1 MSLKFR
7 KAGRGTRRM
16 SRTCLTIKMPGDGTL
31 NDIEL
36 SVCRVET
43 RLAPEMLNVGSCRVE
58 SRHSLYSRVSTGCHG
73 VVSPMLFSFA
83 EALTIFPKNFSFSI
97 SIRDS

>member
-1 MSLKFR
+1 MRVLFPIISPAVLSEIQAKQEVW
-7 KAGRGTRRM
+7 RR
-16 SRTCLTIKMPGDGTL
+16 
-31 NDIEL
+31 L
-36 SVCRVET
+36 SVLRVDT
-43 RLAPEMLNVGSCRVE
+43 RLAREMLNVGSCRVE